1 MEGEAGTEQC
11 RAPGRS
17 RLVLREEGRLGWKRV
32 SRDTGQAGKVKGCLI
47 TDFFFFMWTIFKVF
61 IIMVK

>member
-11 RAPGRS
+11 RAWGRS

-47 TDFFFFMWTIFKVF
+47 TDFFFNVDIFKVF